1 MRDLNDNKHQGCYRT
16 IGLDFPRD
24 TCLSA
29 TAHLPFDLRGT
40 AMYMKI
46 KRLPVAVSRLQAIT
60 VAVGFCLALSDGST
74 VAQDV
79 VRVGVGVDPA
89 FTAWGGAAD
98 KGFFAK
104 RNLKVE
110 ITQFSGGPD
119 LADATMAGEQDF
131 GSSGPATWMPRFV
144 RSDSL
149 RILCTMATSPNNF
162 KMATLTS
169 ITSLSNLKGKKVGT
183 VSGSSTDYLWAL
195 VAKKLEIPES
205 GLDVVGV
212 TPPELVPALV
222 RGDVQAFFSWEPWP
236 TKAIEIAGKDK
247 VHILAS
253 SGDVGYF
260 QSFVVV
266 GNKNFLQA
274 KPDVTARVLAAL
286 RDATDY
292 LNNERADAIKIAATR
307 NKMTPEMAEYI
318 VGLYTFKV
326 DLAESMLAGART
338 EEAWMRGK
346 ERLKGS
352 PIDWNV
358 AVYGSYF
365 DRALA
370 VKCLQPI
377 GPAGA
382 GHARV

>member
-1 MRDLNDNKHQGCYRT
+1 
-16 IGLDFPRD
+16 
-24 TCLSA
+24 
-29 TAHLPFDLRGT
+29 
-40 AMYMKI
+40 MYLKI
-46 KRLPVAVSRLQAIT
+46 KRLPVAVSRLQVIM
-60 VAVGFCLALSDGST
+60 VAAVFCLALSNAST
-74 VAQDV
+74 VAQDT
-79 VRVGVGVDPA
+79 VRVGVGVDPS
-89 FTAWGGAAD
+89 FTSWWVAAD

-131 GSSGPATWMPRFV
+131 GSSGTATWMPRFV

-169 ITSLSNLKGKKVGT
+169 ITSLSDLKGKKVGT

-236 TKAIEIAGKDK
+236 TKAVEIGGKDK

-266 GNKNFLQA
+266 GNKSFLQA

-326 DLAESMLAGART
+326 DLAESMVAGART

-358 AVYGSYF
+358 VVDRSYF
-365 DRALA
+365 DRAMA
-370 VKCLQPI
+370 MN
-377 GPAGA
+377 
-382 GHARV
+382 

>member
-1 MRDLNDNKHQGCYRT
+1 
-16 IGLDFPRD
+16 
-24 TCLSA
+24 
-29 TAHLPFDLRGT
+29 
-40 AMYMKI
+40 MYMKI
-46 KRLPVAVSRLQAIT
+46 KRLPVAVSRLQAIM
-60 VAVGFCLALSDGST
+60 VAAVFCLAFSNAST
-74 VAQDV
+74 VAQDT
-79 VRVGVGVDPA
+79 VRVGVGVDPS
-89 FTAWGGAAD
+89 FTSWWVAAD

-131 GSSGPATWMPRFV
+131 GSSGTATWMPRFV

-162 KMATLTS
+162 KMAALTS
-169 ITSLSNLKGKKVGT
+169 ITSLSDLKGKKVGT

-205 GLDVVGV
+205 GLDIVGV

-236 TKAIEIAGKDK
+236 TKAVEIAGRDK

-274 KPDVTARVLAAL
+274 KPDVTARVLAGL

-318 VGLYTFKV
+318 VGLYKFKL
-326 DLAESMLAGART
+326 DLAESMVAGART
-338 EEAWMRGK
+338 EEAWMRSK
-346 ERLKGS
+346 DRLKGS

-358 AVYGSYF
+358 VVDRSYF
-365 DRALA
+365 DRAMA
-370 VKCLQPI
+370 MN
-377 GPAGA
+377 
-382 GHARV
+382 

>member
-1 MRDLNDNKHQGCYRT
+1 
-16 IGLDFPRD
+16 
-24 TCLSA
+24 
-29 TAHLPFDLRGT
+29 
-40 AMYMKI
+40 MYMKI

-60 VAVGFCLALSDGST
+60 VTAVFFLAFSNAST
-74 VAQDV
+74 VAQDT
-79 VRVGVGVDPA
+79 VRVGVGVDPS
-89 FTAWGGAAD
+89 FTSWWVAAD

-131 GSSGPATWMPRFV
+131 GSSGTATWMPRFV

-169 ITSLSNLKGKKVGT
+169 ITSLPELKGKKVGT

-236 TKAIEIAGKDK
+236 TKAVEIAGKDK

-292 LNNERADAIKIAATR
+292 LNNERADAIKIAAAR
-307 NKMTPEMAEYI
+307 NKMTLEMAEYI
-318 VGLYTFKV
+318 VGLYKFKL
-326 DLAESMLAGART
+326 DLAERMVAGART

-346 ERLKGS
+346 DRLKGS
-352 PIDWNV
+352 AIDWNV
-358 AVYGSYF
+358 VVDRSYF
-365 DRALA
+365 D
-370 VKCLQPI
+370 
-377 GPAGA
+377 
-382 GHARV
+382 HAMARK

>member
-1 MRDLNDNKHQGCYRT
+1 MQ
-16 IGLDFPRD
+16 
-24 TCLSA
+24 
-29 TAHLPFDLRGT
+29 
-40 AMYMKI
+40 MKI
-46 KRLPVAVSRLQAIT
+46 KGPRGVSGRLRPMT
-60 VAVGFCLALSDGST
+60 VAAVLSLAFSNASAF
-74 VAQDV
+74 AQDA
-79 VRVGVGVDPA
+79 VRIGVGVDPSY
-89 FTAWGGAAD
+89 TSWWVAAD

-131 GSSGPATWMPRFV
+131 GSAGTATWMPRFV
-144 RSDSL
+144 RSDAL

-169 ITSLSNLKGKKVGT
+169 ITSLAGLKGKKVGT

-205 GLDVVGV
+205 GLDIVGV

-236 TKAIEIAGKDK
+236 TKAVAIAGKDK

-266 GNKNFLQA
+266 GNKNFIQA
-274 KPDVTARVLAAL
+274 KPDVTARLLAAL
-286 RDATDY
+286 RDAMDY
-292 LNNERADAIKIAATR
+292 MNKERADAIKITAAR
-307 NKMTPEMAEYI
+307 NKLTPEMAEYI
-318 VGLYTFKV
+318 VNLYKF
-326 DLAESMLAGART
+326 DLDIADSMVAAART

-346 ERLKGS
+346 ERLRGS

-358 AVYGSYF
+358 VVDRSYF
-365 DRALA
+365 DKAMALN
-370 VKCLQPI
+370 
-377 GPAGA
+377 
-382 GHARV
+382 

>member
-1 MRDLNDNKHQGCYRT
+1 
-16 IGLDFPRD
+16 
-24 TCLSA
+24 
-29 TAHLPFDLRGT
+29 
-40 AMYMKI
+40 MYMKI

-60 VAVGFCLALSDGST
+60 VAAVFFLAFSNAST
-74 VAQDV
+74 VAQDT
-79 VRVGVGVDPA
+79 VRVGVGVDPS
-89 FTAWGGAAD
+89 FTSWWVAAD

-131 GSSGPATWMPRFV
+131 GSSGTATWMPRFV

-162 KMATLTS
+162 KMAALTS
-169 ITSLSNLKGKKVGT
+169 ITSLSDLKGKKVGT

-236 TKAIEIAGKDK
+236 TKAVEIAGKDK

-326 DLAESMLAGART
+326 DLAESMVAGART

-358 AVYGSYF
+358 VVDRSYF
-365 DRALA
+365 DRAMA
-370 VKCLQPI
+370 MN
-377 GPAGA
+377 
-382 GHARV
+382 

>member
-1 MRDLNDNKHQGCYRT
+1 
-16 IGLDFPRD
+16 
-24 TCLSA
+24 
-29 TAHLPFDLRGT
+29 
-40 AMYMKI
+40 
-46 KRLPVAVSRLQAIT
+46 
-60 VAVGFCLALSDGST
+60 
-74 VAQDV
+74 
-79 VRVGVGVDPA
+79 
-89 FTAWGGAAD
+89 
-98 KGFFAK
+98 
-104 RNLKVE
+104 
-110 ITQFSGGPD
+110 
-119 LADATMAGEQDF
+119 MAGEQDF
-131 GSSGPATWMPRFV
+131 GSSGTATWMPRFV

-169 ITSLSNLKGKKVGT
+169 ITSLSDLKGKKVGT

-236 TKAIEIAGKDK
+236 TKAVEIAGKNK

-326 DLAESMLAGART
+326 DLAESMVAGART

-358 AVYGSYF
+358 VVDRSYF
-365 DRALA
+365 DRAMA
-370 VKCLQPI
+370 MN
-377 GPAGA
+377 
-382 GHARV
+382 

>member
-1 MRDLNDNKHQGCYRT
+1 
-16 IGLDFPRD
+16 
-24 TCLSA
+24 
-29 TAHLPFDLRGT
+29 
-40 AMYMKI
+40 MYMKI
-46 KRLPVAVSRLQAIT
+46 KRLPVVVSQLQAIT
-60 VAVGFCLALSDGST
+60 VVAVFCLAFSNASA
-74 VAQDV
+74 VAQDT
-79 VRVGVGVDPA
+79 VRVGVGVDPS
-89 FTAWGGAAD
+89 FTSWWVAAD

-131 GSSGPATWMPRFV
+131 GSSGTATWMPRFV

-162 KMATLTS
+162 KMAALTS
-169 ITSLSNLKGKKVGT
+169 ITSLSDLKGKKVGT

-205 GLDVVGV
+205 GLDIVGV

-236 TKAIEIAGKDK
+236 TKAVEIAGKDK

-326 DLAESMLAGART
+326 DLAESMVAGART
-338 EEAWMRGK
+338 EETWMRGK
-346 ERLKGS
+346 ERLKGNA
-352 PIDWNV
+352 IDWNV
-358 AVYGSYF
+358 VVDRSYF
-365 DRALA
+365 DRAMA
-370 VKCLQPI
+370 MN
-377 GPAGA
+377 
-382 GHARV
+382 